1 MRDLIGYGD
10 IGVEGV
16 MEDSLDESQPAVLT
30 RLFEDALKSTEVRT
44 GMIQHL
50 LRRARSIGSPVLH
63 QIVLD
68 NLESLV
74 AVFRDV
80 CRYFI
85 STLPTDPADARTVG
99 DRFMDFARNSDYSCE
114 FVCMWVLHMIQEKP
128 GMAEYREADALAE
141 QFQHEL
147 GIRPRALLAKAF
159 QKVAWVRQQKETLK
173 TLSAWDRRA
182 VIYAADVLPDDE
194 RRHWLRM
201 IKEGGDTLE
210 AAIASYLLS
219 RSGRAI

>member
-1 MRDLIGYGD
+1 MTSTC
-10 IGVEGV
+10 GVEG
-16 MEDSLDESQPAVLT
+16 MENAVDESQPDVLT

-44 GMIQHL
+44 GMIQYL
-50 LRRARSIGSPVLH
+50 LRRARSIRSPVLH

-68 NLESLV
+68 NLESFI

-80 CRYFI
+80 CRYFL
-85 STLPTDPADARTVG
+85 STLPTDPGEARTVG

-147 GIRPRALLAKAF
+147 GVRPRALLAKAF
-159 QKVAWVRQQKETLK
+159 QKVAWVRQQKETVMS
-173 TLSAWDRRA
+173 LSPWDRRA

-194 RRHWLRM
+194 RSHWLRG
-201 IKEGGDTLE
+201 IKRRGDTLE
-210 AAIASYLLS
+210 ATIASYLLS
-219 RSGRAI
+219 RSGRAT